1 MCCHSPAHSK
11 VAIVKTAA
19 EHEQNA
25 NSRVL
30 QASDVPPA
38 RVAIESLTC
47 FGTAALRVQRL
58 KYVPGSKSQLKE
70 LRPKG

>member
-1 MCCHSPAHSK
+1 MLSQPCTQQSRHREDS
-11 VAIVKTAA
+11 AA
-19 EHEQNA
+19 EPEQNA

-30 QASDVPPA
+30 QASDVPPT

-58 KYVPGSKSQLKE
+58 KYVPGSKSQLKD